1 MKKIGML
8 TPSSN
13 TAVEPVTA
21 AMAASLSEV
30 SVHFTRFKLT
40 KIIIGDNKRGESDTD
55 TLLEAAS
62 LLMDADVDVIAYN
75 ATSGGWLGEESD
87 QALCDA
93 ITRLTA
99 KPATTSILALLEA
112 MRLYKIKTYCLVTP
126 LVDEVT
132 KQVIEQYKNQGF
144 ECTGYRNF
152 NIKLN
157 KMSSAIT
164 DKQIIEAVK
173 ESFIP
178 GTDAIIL
185 SGTNMRAAH
194 LATPL
199 EEEYGVPVLDT
210 AAVTLWKTL
219 RLIGANNAGISGW
232 GRILE

>member
-13 TAVEPVTA
+13 TVVEPVTA

-30 SVHFTRFKLT
+30 TVHFTRFKLT
-40 KIIIGDNKRGESDTD
+40 RILLGENKRGESDTD
-55 TLLEAAS
+55 TLLAAAS
-62 LLMDADVDVIAYN
+62 LLADADVDVIAYN

-87 QALCDA
+87 QALSDA
-93 ITRLTA
+93 ITGLTA
-99 KPATTSILALLEA
+99 RPATTSILALLEA
-112 MRLYKIKTYCLVTP
+112 LRLYKIRTYCLVTP

-132 KQVIEQYKNQGF
+132 AQVIEQYKNQGF

-152 NIKLN
+152 NVKLN
-157 KMSSAIT
+157 KMSSSIK
-164 DKQIIEAVK
+164 DKQIVEAVK
-173 ESFIP
+173 ESFVP

-194 LATPL
+194 LAAPL
-199 EEEYGVPVLDT
+199 EEKYGVPVFDT

-219 RLIGANNAGISGW
+219 RLIGIENAGISGW